1 MARRRRRKTD
11 ENLESVDVLET
22 PKKEEVEEEQIV
34 ESVVVGDL
42 EPFDDYTSDYDQED
56 DEISE
61 LIEEPFVEIEEEPIL
76 EEVDPEE
83 PEEQEEAEKE
93 ETKPKK
99 DLNKFFEEDKKKV
112 EKLKKKKE
120 KVSKPKKKS
129 KRQLQKEKDYEAI
142 KDKRIYKYRGKKYTK
157 VEDFIK
163 YLNDH
168 YLDIEQIASEVLE
181 DENFLGWI
189 SKKSG
194 TFKKSIE
201 KFKEIK
207 QEIEN
212 N

>member
-1 MARRRRRKTD
+1 MARGRRRKADETIETTD
-11 ENLESVDVLET
+11 QIVET
-22 PKKEEVEEEQIV
+22 EELEEQIV
-34 ESVVVGDL
+34 EAVSIGEL
-42 EPFDDYTSDYDQED
+42 EAFDDYTSDYDSEDIPQEFIDEPYLEED
-56 DEISE
+56 DFEEE
-61 LIEEPFVEIEEEPIL
+61 LIIEEEII
-76 EEVDPEE
+76 
-83 PEEQEEAEKE
+83 EQKVI
-93 ETKPKK
+93 TPKK

-112 EKLKKKKE
+112 EKLKKKKDKE
-120 KVSKPKKKS
+120 PKPKKKS
-129 KRQLQKEKDYEAI
+129 KRQLQKEKDYEEI
-142 KDKRIYKYRGKKYTK
+142 KDKKIFKYKGKKYK
-157 VEDFIK
+157 KLENFVK

-194 TFKKSIE
+194 TFSESIQ

>member
-1 MARRRRRKTD
+1 MARRKRRKGEEIVEEVVET
-11 ENLESVDVLET
+11 VET
-22 PKKEEVEEEQIV
+22 PKEQPIEFDNTV
-34 ESVVVGDL
+34 TISEL
-42 EPFDDYTSDYDQED
+42 EPFDEYTADYDT
-56 DEISE
+56 
-61 LIEEPFVEIEEEPIL
+61 LP
-76 EEVDPEE
+76 EEVVEESPVFEDVNLPPVVNEE
-83 PEEQEEAEKE
+83 PEPIIEDPKE
-93 ETKPKK
+93 EPKKEPKKAKK
-99 DLNKFFEEDKKKV
+99 DLNKFFEQDKKKT
-112 EKLKKKKE
+112 EKLKKKQDKPT
-120 KVSKPKKKS
+120 KVKKKS

-142 KDKRIYKYRGKKYTK
+142 KDKRVFKYKGKKYNK

-168 YLDIEQIASEVLE
+168 YLDLEQIALEVLE

-194 TFKKSIE
+194 NFSESIK